1 MERTSMP
8 TRESAQNPPLTS
20 ARVLLGTIAA
30 TGALALTAVVALA
43 PTKEALLLIGAL
55 ALPWVTAALTIG
67 LPILIP
73 ASASRWLGTTPAPA
87 MRPKS
92 PIRSWRLAGTAA
104 AVALLLLVGL
114 IAQQSAEPTS
124 SSDGA
129 TTAQTEPSSQVASVD
144 ISAD

>member
-8 TRESAQNPPLTS
+8 VRKSAPNPPLTS

-43 PTKEALLLIGAL
+43 PTNEALFLIGAL

-73 ASASRWLGTTPAPA
+73 TSASHWLGTTPAPA

-104 AVALLLLVGL
+104 AIALLFLAGL
-114 IAQQSAEPTS
+114 IAQQSAESTPAFKS
-124 SSDGA
+124 A
-129 TTAQTEPSSQVASVD
+129 TTSKTGTSAQVASVD